1 MRLTF
6 FMKVRVKITLGSLVV
21 FLCGLYFPKEKEM
34 EEFKQARLKAHAI

>member
-21 FLCGLYFPKEKEM
+21 FLCGLYFPKEK
-34 EEFKQARLKAHAI
+34 KRWKSLNRQD